1 MEIVSVRHKALRRFI
16 EEGKAKGLIE
26 PGRLQDMV
34 AFILSAPGL
43 EALATPPNF
52 GFHAL
57 RGDREGTFAMTVT
70 RNWRLTFTLRDGAIA
85 DLDLEDYH

>member
-1 MEIVSVRHKALRRFI
+1 MRHKALRRFI

-43 EALATPPNF
+43 EALATPPIS
-52 GFHAL
+52 
-57 RGDREGTFAMTVT
+57 V
-70 RNWRLTFTLRDGAIA
+70 FTPCVATEMARSP
-85 DLDLEDYH
+85 